1 MKILIIDDNK
11 DLTKMFK
18 QYFTKTGN
26 TCVVSNDGPS
36 GLLILQS
43 QKFEVIILDL
53 AMPDFSG
60 KDVVVVGGGNA
71 AFESASQLLAYC
83 KTVTLINR
91 SGKFRADPVT
101 IDIVSKNPHFKIIT
115 DAVPKQVKGDTFVS
129 GFVYTDVKRKAQ

>member
-60 KDVVVVGGGNA
+60 KDVVEELRNNGKIKDNNIVCLTASSPSNEEEEDVIAMGVKKVLRKPIDPDVLLDFIKQ
-71 AFESASQLLAYC
+71 FEAKS
-83 KTVTLINR
+83 
-91 SGKFRADPVT
+91 
-101 IDIVSKNPHFKIIT
+101 
-115 DAVPKQVKGDTFVS
+115 
-129 GFVYTDVKRKAQ
+129 

>member
-60 KDVVVVGGGNA
+60 KDVVEELRNNGKIKDINIVCLTASSPSNEEEEEVIAMGVKKVLRKPIDPDVLLDFIKQ
-71 AFESASQLLAYC
+71 FEAKS
-83 KTVTLINR
+83 
-91 SGKFRADPVT
+91 
-101 IDIVSKNPHFKIIT
+101 
-115 DAVPKQVKGDTFVS
+115 
-129 GFVYTDVKRKAQ
+129 